1 MESLPIGKQSTQG
14 IEQLFNNRVQFQV
27 SDSVKMQVVD
37 IQNDRVVRQ
46 LPLDKSSALLQQL
59 YAWKKFAPYMQ
70 LSR

>member
-59 YAWKKFAPYMQ
+59 YA
-70 LSR
+70 